1 MYEFTK
7 RAQVALEHTK
17 TFAKNLNS
25 SYIGTEHILY
35 GLIKEGKGLA
45 TKILQSQEITPELV
59 EESIVKFSGKPN
71 KLNKAEPSLTPRAHR
86 VLEDSV
92 EEAQNLK
99 CKYVGTEH
107 ILASLLK
114 ETDSMAVRVL
124 MDLSVDPN
132 KILLELLKLTSEK
145 EMLNASNVFKR
156 VNTPNLDMYA
166 KDLTALAGDGK
177 ISEVI
182 GRDEEL
188 ERTISIL
195 SRCTKNNP
203 LLLGEAGVGKT
214 AIVEGL
220 SLKIARGEVGENL
233 INKRIF
239 MLDISSLVAGAKYR
253 GDFEERLKS
262 CLQEAMDAK
271 NVILFIDEMHTLIGA
286 GAAEGAIDA
295 ANILKPFLARAEVQ
309 LIGVTTN
316 AEYQKYVAKDSAFAR
331 RFQTVIVEEPSE
343 DKCYEIIKG
352 IKGKY
357 EKYHKITVPDGVI
370 KFAIGESVRYIP
382 ERNLPDKAI
391 DIIDEAC
398 SSAVLKSFNAKNS
411 DKSELQVLLS
421 RIDSKNKCKK
431 RVLTKEDVCTV
442 ISKWTNIPI
451 TKLKSKEMDRY
462 KNIEKNLKLKIKGQD
477 EAIEKVSR
485 AIIRN
490 RVGLKDPRRP
500 IGTFLFIGPTGV
512 GKTELVKALTEE
524 LFESTDA
531 LIRLDMSE
539 FSEPHSVAKLIGAPP
554 GYVGFGEQGVLTDK
568 VRKKPYSIILFDEI
582 EKAHSDVYNVLLQVL
597 DDGRLT
603 DSTGRLCDFKNT
615 ICIMTSNVGARSIT
629 DKSTMGF
636 VKFEEEKEEY
646 DKMKKAVMQE
656 VGKKFSPEFLNRLDD
671 IIVFN
676 KLSKANTKEIS
687 EMLLNDVKLRAKT
700 KGIKINFDESV
711 AEYISNVGFDF
722 KKGARPIKRAIE
734 KNIEDKFAEF
744 VLDKRINS
752 KSEFNVAF
760 SKEINDIVITK
771 KGSLKRKSKV

>member
-7 RAQVALEHTK
+7 RAQIALDHAK
-17 TFAKNLNS
+17 TFANNLNS
-25 SYIGTEHILY
+25 GYIGTEHILY
-35 GLIKEGKGLA
+35 GLVKDGKGLA
-45 TKILQSQEITPELV
+45 SKILTAQDITAEYIQDSV
-59 EESIVKFSGKPN
+59 IKFGGKQN
-71 KLNKAEPSLTPRAHR
+71 KLNKMEPSLTPRAHR

-92 EEAQNLK
+92 EEAQKMK

-114 ETDSMAVRVL
+114 ETDSMAIRVL
-124 MDLSVDPN
+124 IDMSVDPN
-132 KILLELLKLTSEK
+132 KILLELLKLTTET
-145 EMLNASNVFKR
+145 EMLNAPNVLKK

-166 KDLTALAGDGK
+166 KDLTALAKEGK

-188 ERTISIL
+188 KRTISIL

-271 NVILFIDEMHTLIGA
+271 DVILFIDEMHTLIGA

-331 RFQTVIVEEPSE
+331 RFQTVLVEEPTISE
-343 DKCYEIIKG
+343 CYEIIKG
-352 IKGKY
+352 IKEKY
-357 EKYHKITVPDGVI
+357 EKYHKIIIPDNVI
-370 KFAIGESVRYIP
+370 NFAIYESVRYITD
-382 ERNLPDKAI
+382 RNLPDKAI

-398 SSAVLKSFNAKNS
+398 SSAVLKSLNVKSAEKSEFQMFLDKIEVKKNS
-411 DKSELQVLLS
+411 KKIVLA
-421 RIDSKNKCKK
+421 
-431 RVLTKEDVCTV
+431 KEDICTV
-442 ISKWTNIPI
+442 VSRWTKIPVA
-451 TKLKSKEMDRY
+451 KLKAKDANKY
-462 KNIEKNLKLKIKGQD
+462 KNIEKNLKSKIIGQN
-477 EAIEKVSR
+477 EAIEKISH
-485 AIIRN
+485 AIIRS
-490 RVGLKDPRRP
+490 RVGLKDPKKP

-524 LFESTDA
+524 LFEKNDA

-539 FSEPHSVAKLIGAPP
+539 FSESHSVAKLIGAPP
-554 GYVGFGEQGVLTDK
+554 GYIGFGEQGYLTDS

-582 EKAHSDVYNVLLQVL
+582 EKAHPDVYNVLLQVL

-603 DSTGRLCDFKNT
+603 DSTGRVCDFKNT

-629 DKSTMGF
+629 DKSVIGF
-636 VKFEEEKEEY
+636 VKCEEKEEY
-646 DKMKKAVMQE
+646 EKMKKAVLDE
-656 VGKKFSPEFLNRLDD
+656 ASKKFSPEFLNRLDD

-676 KLSKANTKEIS
+676 KLSKEDARKIS
-687 EMLLNDVKLRAKT
+687 ELLLSEVSARAKS
-700 KGIKINFDESV
+700 KGIKITFEENV
-711 AEYISNVGFDF
+711 AEYISNIGFDS

-734 KNIEDKFAEF
+734 KNIEDKFAEY
-744 VLDKRINS
+744 VLDKKINT

-771 KGSLKRKSKV
+771 KDNVKRKSKV

>member
-17 TFAKNLNS
+17 TFANSLNAG
-25 SYIGTEHILY
+25 YIGTEHILY
-35 GLIKEGKGLA
+35 GLAKEGKGLA
-45 TKILQSQEITPELV
+45 SKILQSQEITPETIQGSV
-59 EESIVKFSGKPN
+59 IKFSGKQN
-71 KLNKAEPSLTPRAHR
+71 KLNKIEPSLTPRAHR

-124 MDLSVDPN
+124 IDLSVDPN
-132 KILLELLKLTSEK
+132 KILLELLKLTNET
-145 EMLNASNVFKR
+145 EMLNASNAFKK

-166 KDLTALAGDGK
+166 KDLTALAKEGK

-182 GRDEEL
+182 GREEEL
-188 ERTISIL
+188 KRTISIL

-309 LIGVTTN
+309 LIGITTN

-331 RFQTVIVEEPSE
+331 RFQTVLVEEPTIPE
-343 DKCYEIIKG
+343 CYEIIKG

-357 EKYHKITVPDGVI
+357 EKYHKVIIPDNVI
-370 KFAIGESVRYIP
+370 NFAVHESVRYITD
-382 ERNLPDKAI
+382 RNLPDKAI
-391 DIIDEAC
+391 DLLDEAC
-398 SSAVLKSFNAKNS
+398 SSAVLKSLNAKNS
-411 DKSELQVLLS
+411 EKSELQMFLGKIEVK
-421 RIDSKNKCKK
+421 KNTIK
-431 RVLTKEDVCTV
+431 RVLTKEDICTV
-442 ISKWTNIPI
+442 ISRWTKIPVA
-451 TKLKSKEMDRY
+451 KLKKRDASKY
-462 KNIEKNLKLKIKGQD
+462 KNIEKNLKAKIVGQN
-477 EAIEKVSR
+477 EAIEKISH
-485 AIIRN
+485 AIIRS
-490 RVGLKDPRRP
+490 RVGLKDPKRP

-524 LFESTDA
+524 LFEKSDA

-554 GYVGFGEQGVLTDK
+554 GYVGFGEQGYLTDK

-582 EKAHSDVYNVLLQVL
+582 EKAHPDVYNVLLQVL

-603 DSTGRLCDFKNT
+603 DSTGRVCDFKNT

-629 DKSTMGF
+629 DKSSMGF
-636 VKFEEEKEEY
+636 VKCEEKEEY
-646 DKMKKAVMQE
+646 EKMKKAVLDE
-656 VGKKFSPEFLNRLDD
+656 ASKKFSPEFLNRLDD

-676 KLSKANTKEIS
+676 KLSKEDTRKIS
-687 EMLLNDVKLRAKT
+687 ELLLTEVSVRAKE
-700 KGIKINFDESV
+700 KGIKINFEESV
-711 AEYISNVGFDF
+711 AEYISDVGFDS

-734 KNIEDKFAEF
+734 KNIEDKFAEY
-744 VLDKRINS
+744 VLDKKINS
-752 KSEFNVAF
+752 KAEFNVAF

-771 KGSLKRKSKV
+771 KKRVKKKSKV